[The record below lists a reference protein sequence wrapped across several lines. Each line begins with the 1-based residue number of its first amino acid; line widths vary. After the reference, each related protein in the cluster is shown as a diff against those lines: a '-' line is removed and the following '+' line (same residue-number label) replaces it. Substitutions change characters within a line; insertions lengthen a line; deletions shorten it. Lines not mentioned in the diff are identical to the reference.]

1 MDINAVIGYYGTCFI
16 CGVFPKNALLTSAAV
31 LVFDKQYDKRQG
43 DGMKKFFAAF
53 AAAVLFSSC
62 DFWNAPVK
70 SWFEEYT
77 QNPRVTGADFA
88 GKYETGSD
96 GTVYASSSE
105 DFHVIMNLQNPLNFV
120 FTAANMTLFLPDEL
134 PAAGIDT
141 STVTIMQDLSDLSKI
156 IVTYPQVF
164 LRLTEQGKNITP
176 RVNLRHPKVGID
188 FGTFEPAA
196 VVCNSPP
203 PFPFGAM
210 LYKDN
215 SDSKYVVCFNMPSQ
229 DMLKTNALHS
239 DIVKIRINGT
249 EFPIT
254 LNADGTFVT
263 PAGLLQAASPA
274 AVDSH
279 FVKRGVSY
287 PDFQKNG
294 QPVFFKTNDVEN
306 SDKFDYRIEIV
317 DSGSRAGKTLISSKS
332 VQLKT
337 PSAAYNSLTLSAS
350 SLNSLQA
357 VDDDDSVTVRIMPP
371 AQAVNGTPVDGA
383 EVYYEL
389 YAGHSASGVP
399 IKSGS
404 ISAPEGELAI
414 AGGDFCLKLS
424 AHKDEYVDSQTL
436 EYKITVRT
444 QVYFVK
450 GTGAV
455 VLSGPAADS
464 NSGSRLF
471 PFATVQKALSAV
483 PGVSGMPSPYKIY
496 IDGETSETQK
506 ITVGG
511 IGANKS
517 VTIERLGGAAQ
528 AVIGRAAAF
537 TTDSLI
543 RLEEDSSLTLKN
555 ITVDGKAVSAGGSG
569 ISTAGTLM
577 LSGSTVQNCTA
588 AAGQAGGI
596 LVEKGACTLDSSII
610 KDCQA
615 SGKKRGVYV
624 KAYTGGGTQPV
635 FTVKGAAYVGSA
647 ADTTAVCLGFAVDTG
662 ALVTAQDLAS
672 GAHVNLV
679 PENYVKQYGMELAKS
694 TEAVFPASAV
704 PYFRLTEAPAGKAAF
719 RIQAGTAA
727 SGNENALL
735 LRETVTIDGGADTNA
750 WAYVKYY
757 ATHILSGDDIIIQG
771 EVKAKSSGSVMINS
785 ESVQTDGEIH
795 VGSDVLIRGDGAG
808 AMLNALMQDR
818 IFVFDGASSGELTLK
833 NLTLKNGKV
842 FAGHKGGAAFVKQN
856 KTLVL
861 ENCEIQDC
869 EAGKGG
875 ALYVEKG
882 GVCVLSG
889 TRLSGNK
896 ATDAG
901 ASGGAV
907 YAEAGS
913 GSVAAGNVRVSG
925 ASVISQ
931 ETDSGGQKRN
941 DVCLEN
947 GALISVTGEVSGTG
961 IIARITPSPY
971 APALAVVQGADG
983 FTLPSG
989 YENRFAVTEDGAT
1002 AWSLEK
1008 SGNEL
1013 KLKTA
1018 AFILDGTAHPADGWK
1033 LLKEYIASAPA
1044 DSTVLIKG
1052 TIKATADPDNNGVI
1066 PITKNITI
1074 YGERSGTTITSFLDA
1089 DKIQGGKPAHRIF
1102 TVSGA
1107 GTVLTLKDVVLKN
1120 GKASGTGMDDKK
1132 GGAILLKD
1140 GAHCVITDCG
1150 LHANE
1155 ASEDGGALAV
1165 SKGTK
1170 CTITNTTIDSN
1181 IATGR
1186 GGGVYVEETSGSTPA
1201 GKCTISGG
1209 SLTKNEA
1216 KGVST
1221 GGGALYTAGTTAIT
1235 DCTIGGNTTDGNRST
1250 GLNGGGG
1257 GIYVFSG
1264 ACTVNNV
1271 IVKGNAAAANGKG
1284 AGVRLYSSAAAGST
1298 FTVKGATEIGDGTD
1312 TNAVC
1317 VDSTV
1322 PTQVAVTA
1330 DNLQSGAH
1338 INLEPG
1344 NRHNQKNKELVKG
1357 EHASRYAMYFHLT
1370 GVPASESWNLSPNA
1384 ADNALRL
1391 RQQDVI
1397 DSSNGGTW
1405 KKLKDAVANAE
1416 TGDVILVK
1424 GEIKASNASG
1434 NNGEISVTGK
1444 KITIKKDGSG
1454 AAIIDAD
1461 KSGVT
1466 SPSRIFTV
1474 GSGAELIIDGVDLK
1488 NGKAYGDGG
1497 GILVDGGKLTL
1508 TNGATITSCEA
1519 GACGGA
1525 ITVKNS
1531 GVVTAHGVEIKSNTA
1546 ASKGGGVYVS
1556 GGTSRFSASG
1566 GKLQNNNASTGGGAI
1581 YIEHGSVTLEN
1592 NVELSANNAAG
1603 SNGGAV
1609 YVDKQG
1615 MLTIN
1620 GALLKLNNATKSSST
1635 IGHGGGI
1642 FVTGDAGSH
1651 GTVVMSAG
1659 SIEFNSAS
1667 VSGTNRDGSGGGVC
1681 IEGQGVFEMS
1691 GGEIKENKAKNGG
1704 GVYIDAGAKFSIKG
1718 EARVTVNSLEN
1729 DVYIKSGGAITMTGA
1744 LTQSAAKPFPAAR
1757 ITPESYTA
1765 GTAVVKGG
1773 GYTLQSTDAA
1783 GKFSLTQQPVMQWE
1797 LELQS
1802 GSLVLKKIG
1811 ALVDGNTSSAWKKLK
1826 DAVAAA
1832 SAGDTIIVKNTVR
1845 ADNSSP
1851 DNSGEIPINTN
1862 LTIKGEGSAA
1872 VLDANKDGSDAPSQ
1886 KHRIFKVANGKT
1898 LTLEEVTLQGG
1909 QTSDDNEDNK
1919 NGGAVFINGAGKLSM
1934 NNSTI
1939 KDCKA
1944 TEDGGAV
1951 YTKGG
1956 TVTMMDSSIKGCQAK
1971 NGGAIRA
1978 SANGP
1983 TPAIVSIQGGTV
1995 GGMGADINKAAGGT
2009 DSKGGG
2015 IFISGNDSALILT
2028 NVAVKGNTADKDGGG
2043 IFVNAKAKLT
2053 VSGGSIAD
2061 NKSDSGRGGA
2071 IAFEEGKTLTIQ
2083 NACTVSGNTAQNSG
2097 GAVYIAGGT
2106 FEADGV
2112 TFTGNSSHGKGG
2124 AICAEKT
2131 GTSPSIVKIKGGAV
2145 GGTGANEPNKSGTGA
2160 NGGGIFIDGDGCTL
2174 DVTNNAS
2181 ITGNEA
2187 QHGGG
2192 IFAKGQ
2198 AKVTIDG
2205 GTISSNKAQNGNG
2218 GGAHIKDSGT
2228 TLTLKGGAAING
2240 NSVQSGTGSG
2250 GGVFMK
2256 GDGSIFTMESGTIS
2270 NNTAID
2276 KGGGVTVYGGTFTMT
2291 GGIISGNTAVSGGGV
2306 YGANFGNDHGT
2317 IIVKGSS
2324 EISGNTA
2331 TDAGRLAGGGIYSG
2345 YKLTVGDSAQIK
2357 TNHASGTGGYG
2368 GGIATTKESSFDFTG
2383 GTISGNS
2390 AGIGKGVYIQY
2401 FTGTGKMTMSG
2412 GAKVDSNN
2420 DVYLNTNTSGTVHA
2434 FITVTGAL
2442 SNSPAATLAMDNGAG
2457 YAEGREVV
2465 KGGVYTLT
2473 AADVARF
2480 PITAQQ
2486 TSPAQNWTTEL
2497 IGNALKLKKSGGGT
2511 TKTINGA
2518 DTDAWTK
2525 LKTEVENSSG
2535 SAKIMIQGT
2544 VQAKPAHKGE
2554 ITVSR
2559 EVEIEGNG
2567 TDAVLDADVENRIFK
2582 VNTAGKLTIKNIKLI
2597 GGVTS
2602 GTNDYGGAI
2611 SNAGELTVIS
2621 SEIRENS
2628 AEHSGGGAIYV
2639 KQGGKCTIK
2648 GTGTRKTII
2657 AKNDAPQGGGIKT
2670 DGECT
2675 IDEYTVIGGSASDAN
2690 KGTKWAGG
2698 IFVSSTGK
2706 CTIKGGA
2713 EISHNTLTGASGT
2726 QGGGIYVEEDS
2737 GNKGELIL
2745 EGSAGKTVII
2755 KENKAT
2761 KGAGIYCEGTIPSM
2775 KHTEIKNCIASQNGG
2790 GIYLANNASVK
2801 MQDGSIITDCST
2813 TSTYGEQAAGGVYVG
2828 SASCTFEMSG
2838 SAKVSVS
2845 TGADKNKDGANEI
2858 FLKDGVIKVTGT
2870 LTAGNGQAGRISVM
2884 SSKYQTSTQVLTG
2897 DNLTVNCK
2905 KFTVTPK
2912 NSQNWYVDSS
2922 GKLTNTAP

>member
-31 LVFDKQYDKRQG
+31 LVFNKQYDKRQG

-141 STVTIMQDLSDLSKI
+141 STITIMQDSSDLSKI

-164 LRLTEQGKNITP
+164 LRLAEQGKNITP

-229 DMLKTNALHS
+229 DMLKINALHS

-317 DSGSRAGKTLISSKS
+317 DSGGRAGKTLISSKS

-424 AHKDEYVDSQTL
+424 AHKDEYVDSQTQ
-436 EYKITVRT
+436 EYKFTVRT

-455 VLSGPAADS
+455 VLTGNAADS

-483 PGVSGMPSPYKIY
+483 PGVSGIPSPYKIY

-511 IGANKS
+511 SGANKS

-543 RLEEDSSLTLKN
+543 RLEENSSLTLKN

-569 ISTAGTLM
+569 ISTAGTLV
-577 LSGSTVQNCTA
+577 LSGSTVQKCTA

-596 LVEKGACTLDSSII
+596 FVEKGACTVNSSII

-624 KAYTGGGTQPV
+624 KAYTGSGTQPV
-635 FTVKGAAYVGSA
+635 FTVKGASQVGSGS
-647 ADTTAVCLGFAVDTG
+647 DTTAVCLGFAVDTG
-662 ALVTAQDLAS
+662 ALVKAQDLAS

-679 PENYVKQYGMELAKS
+679 PEDYVKQYGLELAKS

-704 PYFRLTEAPAGKAAF
+704 PYFRLTEKPTGYAAF

-727 SGNENALL
+727 SGNANALL
-735 LRETVTIDGGADTNA
+735 LRETVTIDGGADANA

-771 EVKAKSSGSVMINS
+771 EVKAKSSGSVMING

-795 VGSDVLIRGDGAG
+795 VGSDVLIRGDSTG

-842 FAGHKGGAAFVKQN
+842 SSGHRGGAALIGLH

-861 ENCEIQDC
+861 ENCKIQDC

-882 GVCVLSG
+882 GECVLSG
-889 TRLSGNK
+889 THLSGNK
-896 ATDAG
+896 ATGTDS
-901 ASGGAV
+901 SGGAA
-907 YAEAGS
+907 YIEKGDS
-913 GSVAAGNVRVSG
+913 TTPAGNVSVSG
-925 ASVISQ
+925 ASVITK

-961 IIARITPSPY
+961 VIARITPSPY
-971 APALAVVQGADG
+971 APALTVVQGADG

-989 YENRFAVTEDGAT
+989 YESRFAVTEDGAT
-1002 AWSLEK
+1002 SWSLEK

-1033 LLKEYIASAPA
+1033 LLKDYITSAPA
-1044 DSTVLIKG
+1044 DSTVRIKG

-1089 DKIQGGKPAHRIF
+1089 GKGTAGKLEHRIF

-1186 GGGVYVEETSGSTPA
+1186 GGGVFVENGAGGTTAGTCAVSSGSF
-1201 GKCTISGG
+1201 
-1209 SLTKNEA
+1209 TKNEA
-1216 KGVST
+1216 GGL
-1221 GGGALYTAGTTAIT
+1221 GGGALYTAGKLEIT
-1235 DCTIGGNTTDGNRST
+1235 SNCTIGGTAADGNKAGNTSSSVT
-1250 GLNGGGG
+1250 SGGG

-1264 ACTVNNV
+1264 TCILDNVTVMGNIINGSS
-1271 IVKGNAAAANGKG
+1271 KGT
-1284 AGVRLYSSAAAGST
+1284 GVRLHSTSAGST
-1298 FTVKGATEIGDGTD
+1298 VFTVKGTTKIGDSAD

-1322 PTQVAVTA
+1322 PTQVAITA
-1330 DNLQSGAH
+1330 DNLQNGAH

-1357 EHASRYAMYFHLT
+1357 EHASTYAAHFHLT
-1370 GVPASESWNLSPNA
+1370 GVPAGESWNLSPNA
-1384 ADNALRL
+1384 ANNALRL
-1391 RQQDVI
+1391 RQQEVI

-1488 NGKAYGDGG
+1488 NGKAAGEGG
-1497 GILVDGGKLTL
+1497 GVLVDGGKLTL
-1508 TNGATITSCEA
+1508 QNGATITTCEA
-1519 GACGGA
+1519 STNGGA
-1525 ITVKNS
+1525 IAVKNS
-1531 GVVTAHGVEIKSNTA
+1531 GTVTANGAEVKLNKA
-1546 ASKGGGVYVS
+1546 DGKGGGVYVE
-1556 GGTSRFSASG
+1556 GTSSRFKASG
-1566 GKLQNNNASTGGGAI
+1566 GKLQHNNASTGGGAI

-1592 NVELSANNAAG
+1592 SVELSANNAAG

-1620 GALLKLNNATKSSST
+1620 GALLKLNNATKRSST

-1642 FVTGDAGSH
+1642 FVTGDAGSQ
-1651 GTVVMSAG
+1651 GKVVMSAG
-1659 SIEFNSAS
+1659 TIESNIASVS
-1667 VSGTNRDGSGGGVC
+1667 VSGTNFEGSGGGVC
-1681 IEGQGVFEMS
+1681 IDGQGIFEMS

-1845 ADNSSP
+1845 AENST

-1862 LTIKGEGSAA
+1862 LTIKGEGVAA
-1872 VLDANKDGSDAPSQ
+1872 VLDANKTNGGKSA
-1886 KHRIFKVANGKT
+1886 HRIFKLANGKT
-1898 LTLEEVTLQGG
+1898 LTLKEVTLQGG
-1909 QTSDDNEDNK
+1909 QTSDNSADNK
-1919 NGGAVFINGAGKLSM
+1919 NGGAVFINGTGKLTM

-1978 SANGP
+1978 SANGS
-1983 TPAIVSIQGGTV
+1983 TPATVSIQGGTI

-2015 IFISGNDSALILT
+2015 IFISGNDSALTLT

-2043 IFVNAKAKLT
+2043 IYVNAKAKLT
-2053 VSGGSIAD
+2053 VSGGSITD
-2061 NKSDSGRGGA
+2061 NTSDSGRGGA
-2071 IAFEEGKTLTIQ
+2071 VAFEAGKTLSLQ
-2083 NACTVSGNTAQNSG
+2083 NACTVSGNTAQNGG

-2112 TFTGNSSHGKGG
+2112 TFKGNRSHGKGG

-2291 GGIISGNTAVSGGGV
+2291 GGIISGNKAKSGGGV

-2331 TDAGRLAGGGIYSG
+2331 TDAGTLAGGGIYSA
-2345 YKLTVGDSAQIK
+2345 YKLTVGDSAQIM
-2357 TNHASGTGGYG
+2357 TNHASGAGGYG
-2368 GGIATTKESSFDFTG
+2368 GGIATREDSSFDFTG
-2383 GTISGNS
+2383 GTVSGNT
-2390 AGIGKGVYIQY
+2390 ANGAGKGIYVSY
-2401 FTGTGKMTMSG
+2401 FNSSPAYMKMSG

-2420 DVYLNTNTSGTVHA
+2420 DVHLGSTSGNPA

-2442 SNSPAATLAMDNGAG
+2442 SNSLAATLTMDNSAAG
-2457 YAEGREVV
+2457 YAVGREVV

-2486 TSPAQNWTTEL
+2486 TSPVQNWTTEL
-2497 IGNALKLKKSGGGT
+2497 GGNALKLKKSGGGT
-2511 TKTINGA
+2511 TITFDTTKTWA
-2518 DTDAWTK
+2518 D
-2525 LKTEVENSSG
+2525 LKTEIENPSGASVIKVQGTIKTTNTYKGAIKVSRAVTVKSASAGQRTLDADKRNRIFEVATGGNLTLEKIKLIKGKAAPGAAGGIIYVNGGTAVLIGCTLQDG
-2535 SAKIMIQGT
+2535 SAKDG
-2544 VQAKPAHKGE
+2544 
-2554 ITVSR
+2554 
-2559 EVEIEGNG
+2559 
-2567 TDAVLDADVENRIFK
+2567 D
-2582 VNTAGKLTIKNIKLI
+2582 
-2597 GGVTS
+2597 GGGIALS
-2602 GTNDYGGAI
+2602 SSGGACTL
-2611 SNAGELTVIS
+2611 ED
-2621 SEIRENS
+2621 
-2628 AEHSGGGAIYV
+2628 
-2639 KQGGKCTIK
+2639 CTIK
-2648 GTGTRKTII
+2648 SCKTEGLG
-2657 AKNDAPQGGGIKT
+2657 AH
-2670 DGECT
+2670 
-2675 IDEYTVIGGSASDAN
+2675 
-2690 KGTKWAGG
+2690 
-2698 IFVSSTGK
+2698 
-2706 CTIKGGA
+2706 GGA
-2713 EISHNTLTGASGT
+2713 VAVLGASPTTTFTMKGST
-2726 QGGGIYVEEDS
+2726 RIDISLNHNENDVYLVKNALITLDSTFAPSVTTAARITPNDYEE
-2737 GNKGELIL
+2737 NL
-2745 EGSAGKTVII
+2745 
-2755 KENKAT
+2755 
-2761 KGAGIYCEGTIPSM
+2761 P
-2775 KHTEIKNCIASQNGG
+2775 
-2790 GIYLANNASVK
+2790 
-2801 MQDGSIITDCST
+2801 
-2813 TSTYGEQAAGGVYVG
+2813 
-2828 SASCTFEMSG
+2828 
-2838 SAKVSVS
+2838 
-2845 TGADKNKDGANEI
+2845 
-2858 FLKDGVIKVTGT
+2858 
-2870 LTAGNGQAGRISVM
+2870 
-2884 SSKYQTSTQVLTG
+2884 VLTG
-2897 DNLTVNCK
+2897 DNLPTN
-2905 KFTVTPK
+2905 
-2912 NSQNWYVDSS
+2912 S
-2922 GKLTNTAP
+2922 GKFAVTKQISPSQAWKLSPVGTLKMN

>member
-141 STVTIMQDLSDLSKI
+141 STVTIMQDSSDLSKI

-164 LRLTEQGKNITP
+164 LRLAEQGKNITP

-229 DMLKTNALHS
+229 DMLKINALHS

-317 DSGSRAGKTLISSKS
+317 DSGGRAGKTLISSKS

-357 VDDDDSVTVRIMPP
+357 VDDDDSIIVRITPP
-371 AQAVNGTPVDGA
+371 AQAVNGTPVDGV

-414 AGGDFCLKLS
+414 AGGDFCLKVS
-424 AHKDEYVDSQTL
+424 AHKDEYVDSQTQ
-436 EYKITVRT
+436 EYKFTVRT

-483 PGVSGMPSPYKIY
+483 PGVSGIPSPYKIY

-511 IGANKS
+511 SGANKS

-543 RLEEDSSLTLKN
+543 RLEENSSLTLKN

-569 ISTAGTLM
+569 ISTAGTLV

-596 LVEKGACTLDSSII
+596 LVEKGACTLDSSIV

-624 KAYTGGGTQPV
+624 KAYTGGGIQPV
-635 FTVKGAAYVGSA
+635 FTVKGASQVGSST
-647 ADTTAVCLGFAVDTG
+647 DTTAVCLGFAVDTG
-662 ALVTAQDLAS
+662 ALVMVQDMA
-672 GAHVNLV
+672 GGTHVNLV

-735 LRETVTIDGGADTNA
+735 LRETVTIDGGADTDA

-771 EVKAKSSGSVMINS
+771 EVKAKSSGSVMING

-842 FAGHKGGAAFVKQN
+842 SSAFRGGAALIGLH

-861 ENCEIQDC
+861 ENCKIQDC

-882 GVCVLSG
+882 GACVLFG
-889 TRLSGNK
+889 THLSGNK
-896 ATDAG
+896 ATGTDS
-901 ASGGAV
+901 SGGAA
-907 YAEAGS
+907 YIEKGDS
-913 GSVAAGNVRVSG
+913 TTPAGNVSVSG
-925 ASVISQ
+925 ASVITK

-961 IIARITPSPY
+961 VIARITPSPY
-971 APALAVVQGADG
+971 APALAVVQGDG

-989 YENRFAVTEDGAT
+989 YESRFAVTEDGAT
-1002 AWSLEK
+1002 SWSLEK

-1044 DSTVLIKG
+1044 DSTVRIKG
-1052 TIKATADPDNNGVI
+1052 TIKATADADNNGSI
-1066 PITKNITI
+1066 NITKNITI
-1074 YGERSGTTITSFLDA
+1074 YGERTGTTITSFLDA
-1089 DKIQGGKPAHRIF
+1089 GKGTTGKPEHRIF

-1107 GTVLTLKDVVLKN
+1107 GTVLKIKDVTLKN
-1120 GKASGTGMDDKK
+1120 GKAVGTLPEHKN

-1140 GAHCVITDCG
+1140 GAKCEIQDCD
-1150 LHANE
+1150 LNANE
-1155 ASEDGGALAV
+1155 AAERGGAV
-1165 SKGTK
+1165 FVDKGSE
-1170 CTITNTTIDSN
+1170 CTITNTKIDSN
-1181 IATGR
+1181 IAHGS
-1186 GGGVYVEETSGSTPA
+1186 GGGIYVEEASGSTLA
-1201 GKCTISGG
+1201 GKCTISDG
-1209 SLTKNEA
+1209 SFTKNEA
-1216 KGVST
+1216 GGL

-1271 IVKGNAAAANGKG
+1271 IIKGNDAAANGKG
-1284 AGVRLYSSAAAGST
+1284 AGVRLYSSAAGGST
-1298 FTVKGATEIGDGTD
+1298 FTVKGTTEIGGGTD
-1312 TNAVC
+1312 TNAVY

-1322 PTQVAVTA
+1322 PTQVAITA

-1344 NRHNQKNKELVKG
+1344 DRHSQKNQELVKG
-1357 EHASRYAMYFHLT
+1357 EHASIYAAYFHLT
-1370 GVPASESWNLSPNA
+1370 GVPAGETWNLSPNA

-1391 RQQDVI
+1391 RQQEVI

-1405 KKLKDAVANAE
+1405 KKLKDAVTNAE

-1424 GEIKASNASG
+1424 GEIKASNTPG
-1434 NNGEISVTGK
+1434 NYGQIPVTGK

-1454 AAIIDAD
+1454 AAIIDAN
-1461 KSGVT
+1461 KVGLSSGKT
-1466 SPSRIFTV
+1466 SRIFNLS
-1474 GSGAELIIDGVDLK
+1474 GSGVELTIDGVDLK
-1488 NGKAYGDGG
+1488 NGKAAGEGG
-1497 GILVDGGKLTL
+1497 GILVDGGILTL
-1508 TNGATITSCEA
+1508 QNGATITTCEA
-1519 GACGGA
+1519 STNGGA
-1525 ITVKNS
+1525 IAVKNS
-1531 GVVTAHGVEIKSNTA
+1531 GVVTANGAEVKLNKA
-1546 ASKGGGVYVS
+1546 DGKGGGVYVEGSASRFKAS
-1556 GGTSRFSASG
+1556 GGT
-1566 GKLQNNNASTGGGAI
+1566 LQHNNASTGGGAI

-1592 NVELSANNAAG
+1592 NVELSANNAVG

-1620 GALLKLNNATKSSST
+1620 GAVLKLNNATKPGST

-1642 FVTGDAGSH
+1642 FVTGDADSH

-1667 VSGTNRDGSGGGVC
+1667 VSGTNIDGSGGGVC
-1681 IEGQGVFEMS
+1681 IDGQGIFEMS

-1862 LTIKGEGSAA
+1862 LTIKGEEGAA
-1872 VLDANKDGSDAPSQ
+1872 VLDANKTNGGKSA
-1886 KHRIFKVANGKT
+1886 HRIFKLANGKT

-1909 QTSDDNEDNK
+1909 QTSDDNTDNK
-1919 NGGAVFINGAGKLSM
+1919 NGGAVFINGTGKLTM

-1978 SANGP
+1978 SANGS
-1983 TPAIVSIQGGTV
+1983 TPATVSIQGGTI

-2015 IFISGNDSALILT
+2015 IFISGNDSALTLT

-2043 IFVNAKAKLT
+2043 IYVNANAKLT

-2071 IAFEEGKTLTIQ
+2071 VAFEAGKTLTLQ
-2083 NACTVSGNTAQNSG
+2083 NACTVSGNTAQNGG

-2112 TFTGNSSHGKGG
+2112 TFKGNRSHGKGG

-2218 GGAHIKDSGT
+2218 GGAHIRDSGT

-2306 YGANFGNDHGT
+2306 YGANYGNDHGT

-2331 TDAGRLAGGGIYSG
+2331 TDAGTLAGGGIYSG
-2345 YKLTVGDSAQIK
+2345 YKLTVEDSAQIK
-2357 TNHASGTGGYG
+2357 TNHASGYGGYG
-2368 GGIATTKESSFDFTG
+2368 GGIALRENATFDFTG
-2383 GTISGNS
+2383 GTVSGNT
-2390 AGIGKGVYIQY
+2390 ANGDGKGIYVSRFDSSSAY
-2401 FTGTGKMTMSG
+2401 MTMSG

-2420 DVYLNTNTSGTVHA
+2420 DVHLNTNTSGTAHA

-2442 SNSPAATLAMDNGAG
+2442 SNSPAATLTMDNSAAG
-2457 YAEGREVV
+2457 YAVGREVV

-2486 TSPAQNWTTEL
+2486 TSPVQNWTTEL
-2497 IGNALKLKKSGGGT
+2497 GGNALKLKKSGGGT
-2511 TKTINGA
+2511 TKTINST
-2518 DTDAWTK
+2518 DTDAWK
-2525 LKTEVENSSG
+2525 ILKEEVEKTSG
-2535 SAKIMIQGT
+2535 GAEKIIIQGT
-2544 VQAKPAHKGE
+2544 IQADLTYNE

-2559 EVEIEGNG
+2559 EVEIEGRG
-2567 TDAVLDADVENRIFK
+2567 TDSVLDAQSLSRIFK
-2582 VNTAGKLTIKNIKLI
+2582 VDTAGKLTLKNLTLKK
-2597 GGVTS
+2597 GYTNAV
-2602 GTNDYGGAI
+2602 NDYGGAI

-2621 SEIRENS
+2621 SEIRDNS

-2639 KQGGKCTIK
+2639 KHGGKCTIK
-2648 GTGTRKTII
+2648 GTGARKTII
-2657 AKNDAPQGGGIKT
+2657 AKNEASKGGGIQI

-2675 IDEYTVIGGSASDAN
+2675 VDEYTVIGGSAGDAN
-2690 KGTKWAGG
+2690 KGKQYAGG
-2698 IFVSSTGK
+2698 ILVASTGK
-2706 CTIKGGA
+2706 CTIKGGV
-2713 EISHNTLTGASGT
+2713 EISHNTLTETSGT
-2726 QGGGIYVEEDS
+2726 QGGGIFVEES
-2737 GNKGELIL
+2737 LGNKGELIL
-2745 EGSAGKTVII
+2745 EGSAGKTVTI

-2761 KGAGIYCEGTIPSM
+2761 KGAGIFCEGKVVSM
-2775 KHTEIKNCIASQNGG
+2775 KYTEIKNCTADRNGG
-2790 GIYLANNASVK
+2790 GIYLKDKASVK
-2801 MQDGSIITDCST
+2801 MGDNAEITDCST
-2813 TSTYGEQAAGGVYVG
+2813 ENEHYGGGVYVD
-2828 SASCTFEMSG
+2828 SATCTFEMSG
-2838 SAKVSVS
+2838 SAKVTVS
-2845 TGADKNKDGANEI
+2845 TGADKNKEGANEI

-2870 LTAGNGQAGRISVM
+2870 LTAGNGQAGRISVL
-2884 SSKYQTSTQVLTG
+2884 SSNYQTSTKVLTG
-2897 DNLTVNCK
+2897 DNLPTNSG
-2905 KFTVTPK
+2905 KFTVTKQKGLNQAWKVSPF
-2912 NSQNWYVDSS
+2912 
-2922 GKLTNTAP
+2922 GKLQKN

>member
-77 QNPRVTGADFA
+77 QNPRVMGADFA

-105 DFHVIMNLQNPLNFV
+105 DFQVIMNLQNPLNFV

-141 STVTIMQDLSDLSKI
+141 STVTIMQDSSDLSKI

-164 LRLTEQGKNITP
+164 LRLAEQGKNITP

-229 DMLKTNALHS
+229 DILKTNALHS

-424 AHKDEYVDSQTL
+424 AHKDEYVDSQTQ
-436 EYKITVRT
+436 EYKFTVRT

-483 PGVSGMPSPYKIY
+483 PGVSGIPSPYKIY

-555 ITVDGKAVSAGGSG
+555 ITVDGKSVSAGGSG

-577 LSGSTVQNCTA
+577 LSGSAVQNCTA

-704 PYFRLTEAPAGKAAF
+704 PYFSLTEAPAGKAAF

-735 LRETVTIDGGADTNA
+735 LRETVTIDGGADTDA

-771 EVKAKSSGSVMINS
+771 EVKAKSSGSVMING

-795 VGSDVLIRGDGAG
+795 VGSDVLIRGDGTG

-842 FAGHKGGAAFVKQN
+842 STGHKGGAALIGLY

-861 ENCEIQDC
+861 ENCKIQDC

-882 GVCVLSG
+882 GECVLSG
-889 TRLSGNK
+889 THLSGNK
-896 ATDAG
+896 ATG
-901 ASGGAV
+901 SSGGAA
-907 YAEAGS
+907 YIEKGDS
-913 GSVAAGNVRVSG
+913 TTPAGNLSIAG
-925 ASVISQ
+925 ASVITK

-961 IIARITPSPY
+961 VIARITPSPY

-1002 AWSLEK
+1002 SWALEK

-1044 DSTVLIKG
+1044 DSTVRIKG
-1052 TIKATADPDNNGVI
+1052 TIQATADADNNGSI
-1066 PITKNITI
+1066 NITKNITI

-1089 DKIQGGKPAHRIF
+1089 GKGTAGKPEHRIF

-1107 GTVLTLKDVVLKN
+1107 GTVLKIKDVTLKN
-1120 GKASGTGMDDKK
+1120 GKAVGTLPEHKN

-1140 GAHCVITDCG
+1140 GAKCEIQDCD
-1150 LHANE
+1150 LNANE
-1155 ASEDGGALAV
+1155 AAERGGAV
-1165 SKGTK
+1165 FVDKGSE
-1170 CTITNTTIDSN
+1170 CTITNTKIDSN
-1181 IATGR
+1181 IAHGS
-1186 GGGVYVEETSGSTPA
+1186 GGGVYVEEASGSTPA

-1209 SLTKNEA
+1209 SFTKNEA
-1216 KGVST
+1216 GGL

-1235 DCTIGGNTTDGNRST
+1235 DCTIGGNTTDGNHST

-1271 IVKGNAAAANGKG
+1271 IIKGNDAAANGKG

-1298 FTVKGATEIGDGTD
+1298 FTVKGTTEIGDGTD

-1322 PTQVAVTA
+1322 PTQVAVTV

-1344 NRHNQKNKELVKG
+1344 DRHSQKNQELVKG
-1357 EHASRYAMYFHLT
+1357 EHASIYAAYFHLT
-1370 GVPASESWNLSPNA
+1370 GVPAGETWNLSPNA
-1384 ADNALRL
+1384 DDNALRL

-1397 DSSNGGTW
+1397 DGTQLNAW

-1424 GEIKASNASG
+1424 GEIKASDASG
-1434 NNGEISVTGK
+1434 NYGQIPVTGK

-1454 AAIIDAD
+1454 AAIIDAN
-1461 KSGVT
+1461 KVGLSSGKT
-1466 SPSRIFTV
+1466 SRIFNLS
-1474 GSGAELIIDGVDLK
+1474 GSGVELTIDGVDLK
-1488 NGKAYGDGG
+1488 NGKAAGEGG
-1497 GILVDGGKLTL
+1497 GILVDGGTLTL
-1508 TNGATITSCEA
+1508 QNGATITACEA
-1519 GACGGA
+1519 GTNGGA
-1525 ITVKNS
+1525 IAVKNS
-1531 GVVTAHGVEIKSNTA
+1531 GIVTANGAEVKLNKA
-1546 ASKGGGVYVS
+1546 DGKGGGVYVEGS
-1556 GGTSRFSASG
+1556 ASRFKASG
-1566 GKLQNNNASTGGGAI
+1566 GKLQSNEAKQGGGAI
-1581 YIEHGSVTLEN
+1581 FIEHGSVTLEN
-1592 NVELSANNAAG
+1592 NVELSANNAVG

-1620 GALLKLNNATKSSST
+1620 GADLKSNNATKPSST

-1659 SIEFNSAS
+1659 TIESNIASINAPNFE
-1667 VSGTNRDGSGGGVC
+1667 GSGGGVC
-1681 IEGQGVFEMS
+1681 IDGQGVFEMS

-1845 ADNSSP
+1845 AENST
-1851 DNSGEIPINTN
+1851 DNSGEIPININ

-1872 VLDANKDGSDAPSQ
+1872 VLDANKTNGGKSA
-1886 KHRIFKVANGKT
+1886 HRIFKVANGKT

-1909 QTSDDNEDNK
+1909 QTSDDITDNK

-1995 GGMGADINKAAGGT
+1995 GGMGTDINKAAGGT

-2043 IFVNAKAKLT
+2043 IYVNANAKLT
-2053 VSGGSIAD
+2053 VSGGSITD
-2061 NKSDSGRGGA
+2061 NTSDSGRGGA
-2071 IAFEEGKTLTIQ
+2071 IAFEAGKTLSLQ
-2083 NACTVSGNTAQNSG
+2083 NACTVSGNTAQNGG

-2112 TFTGNSSHGKGG
+2112 TFKGNRSHGKGG

-2291 GGIISGNTAVSGGGV
+2291 GGIISGNMAVSGGGV
-2306 YGANFGNDHGT
+2306 YGANYGNDHGT

-2331 TDAGRLAGGGIYSG
+2331 TDAGTLAGGGIYSA

-2383 GTISGNS
+2383 GTVSGNT
-2390 AGIGKGVYIQY
+2390 ANGAGKGIYVSRFDSSSAYM
-2401 FTGTGKMTMSG
+2401 KMSG

-2420 DVYLNTNTSGTVHA
+2420 DVHLNTNTSGTVHA

-2442 SNSPAATLAMDNGAG
+2442 SNSPAATLTMDNSAG
-2457 YAEGREVV
+2457 YSEGREVV

-2480 PITAQQ
+2480 PITAQ
-2486 TSPAQNWTTEL
+2486 TSQEWTTEL
-2497 IGNALKLKKSGGGT
+2497 SDNTLKLKKSGGGT
-2511 TKTINGA
+2511 TITFDTTKTWA
-2518 DTDAWTK
+2518 D
-2525 LKTEVENSSG
+2525 LKTEIENPSG
-2535 SAKIMIQGT
+2535 ASVIEVLGT
-2544 VQAKPAHKGE
+2544 IKTTNTYKGA
-2554 ITVSR
+2554 IKVSR
-2559 EVEIEGNG
+2559 
-2567 TDAVLDADVENRIFK
+2567 AVTVKSASAGQRTLDADKRNRIFE
-2582 VNTAGKLTIKNIKLI
+2582 VATGGNLTLEKMKLI
-2597 GGVTS
+2597 NGKAATGAAGG
-2602 GTNDYGGAI
+2602 I
-2611 SNAGELTVIS
+2611 
-2621 SEIRENS
+2621 
-2628 AEHSGGGAIYV
+2628 IYV
-2639 KQGGKCTIK
+2639 NGGTAMLIGCTLQK
-2648 GTGTRKTII
+2648 GLAT
-2657 AKNDAPQGGGIKT
+2657 DGGGIA
-2670 DGECT
+2670 
-2675 IDEYTVIGGSASDAN
+2675 I
-2690 KGTKWAGG
+2690 
-2698 IFVSSTGK
+2698 SSS
-2706 CTIKGGA
+2706 GGA
-2713 EISHNTLTGASGT
+2713 CTL
-2726 QGGGIYVEEDS
+2726 ED
-2737 GNKGELIL
+2737 
-2745 EGSAGKTVII
+2745 
-2755 KENKAT
+2755 
-2761 KGAGIYCEGTIPSM
+2761 C
-2775 KHTEIKNCIASQNGG
+2775 
-2790 GIYLANNASVK
+2790 
-2801 MQDGSIITDCST
+2801 IITNCKAVGAVGVARHGGAVAVLGTSPTTTFTMKGST
-2813 TSTYGEQAAGGVYVG
+2813 KIDISLNPNENDVYLVKNALITLDSTFAPTVTTAARITPKAYEENLPVLAGSNLPTNSGKFAVTKQISPSQAWKLSPV
-2828 SASCTFEMSG
+2828 
-2838 SAKVSVS
+2838 
-2845 TGADKNKDGANEI
+2845 
-2858 FLKDGVIKVTGT
+2858 GT
-2870 LTAGNGQAGRISVM
+2870 LKMN
-2884 SSKYQTSTQVLTG
+2884 
-2897 DNLTVNCK
+2897 
-2905 KFTVTPK
+2905 
-2912 NSQNWYVDSS
+2912 
-2922 GKLTNTAP
+2922 

>member
-31 LVFDKQYDKRQG
+31 LVFNKQYDKRQG

-141 STVTIMQDLSDLSKI
+141 STITIMQDSSDLSKI

-164 LRLTEQGKNITP
+164 LRLAEQGKNITP

-229 DMLKTNALHS
+229 DILKTNALHS

-317 DSGSRAGKTLISSKS
+317 DSGGRAGKTLISSKS

-483 PGVSGMPSPYKIY
+483 PGVSGIPSPYKIY

-511 IGANKS
+511 SGANKS

-543 RLEEDSSLTLKN
+543 RLEENSSLTLKN

-569 ISTAGTLM
+569 ISTAGTLV
-577 LSGSTVQNCTA
+577 LSGSTVQKCTA

-596 LVEKGACTLDSSII
+596 FVEKGACTVNSSII

-624 KAYTGGGTQPV
+624 KAYTGSGTQPV
-635 FTVKGAAYVGSA
+635 FTVKGASQVGSGS
-647 ADTTAVCLGFAVDTG
+647 DTTAVCLGFAVDTG
-662 ALVTAQDLAS
+662 ALVKAQDLAS

-679 PENYVKQYGMELAKS
+679 PEDYVKQYGLELAKS

-704 PYFRLTEAPAGKAAF
+704 PYFRLTEKPTGYAAF

-727 SGNENALL
+727 SGNANALL
-735 LRETVTIDGGADTNA
+735 LRETVTIDGGADANA

-771 EVKAKSSGSVMINS
+771 EVKAKSSGSVMING

-795 VGSDVLIRGDGAG
+795 VGSDVLIRGEDGTG

-818 IFVFDGASSGELTLK
+818 IFVFDGASSSSGKLTLK
-833 NLTLKNGKV
+833 KLTLKNGKV
-842 FAGHKGGAAFVKQN
+842 FAGGHKGGAALIGLH
-856 KTLVL
+856 KTLIL

-882 GVCVLSG
+882 GACVLSG

-913 GSVAAGNVRVSG
+913 GSVAAGNLSIAG
-925 ASVISQ
+925 ASVITK

-947 GALISVTGEVSGTG
+947 GALISVTGEVSDTG

-1002 AWSLEK
+1002 SWALEK

-1018 AFILDGTAHPADGWK
+1018 AFILDGTAHSADGWK
-1033 LLKEYIASAPA
+1033 LLKDYIASAPA

-1052 TIKATADPDNNGVI
+1052 TIKATADAGNNGVI

-1155 ASEDGGALAV
+1155 AAERGGAV
-1165 SKGTK
+1165 FVDKGAE
-1170 CTITNTTIDSN
+1170 CTITNTKIDSN
-1181 IATGR
+1181 IAHGS
-1186 GGGVYVEETSGSTPA
+1186 GGGVYVEEASGSTPA

-1209 SLTKNEA
+1209 SFTKNEA
-1216 KGVST
+1216 GGL

-1264 ACTVNNV
+1264 ACTANNI
-1271 IVKGNAAAANGKG
+1271 IVKGNNAAANGKG

-1298 FTVKGATEIGDGTD
+1298 FTVKGATEIGGGTD
-1312 TNAVC
+1312 TNAVY

-1322 PTQVAVTA
+1322 PMQVAITA
-1330 DNLQSGAH
+1330 DNLQTGTY
-1338 INLEPG
+1338 INIEPG
-1344 NRHNQKNKELVKG
+1344 SYPSQKNNKLVNG
-1357 EHASRYAMYFHLT
+1357 EHASTYAAHFHLT
-1370 GVPASESWNLSPNA
+1370 GVPAGESWNLSPNA
-1384 ADNALRL
+1384 ANNALRL
-1391 RQQDVI
+1391 RQQEVI

-1424 GEIKASNASG
+1424 GEIKASGASG
-1434 NNGEISVTGK
+1434 NYGQIPVTGK
-1444 KITIKKDGSG
+1444 KITIKNDGSG
-1454 AAIIDAD
+1454 AAIIDANKD
-1461 KSGVT
+1461 GLSSGNT
-1466 SPSRIFTV
+1466 SRIFNLA
-1474 GSGAELIIDGVDLK
+1474 GSGAELTIDGVDLK
-1488 NGKAYGDGG
+1488 NGKAAGEGG
-1497 GILVDGGKLTL
+1497 GVLVDGGTLTL
-1508 TNGATITSCEA
+1508 QNGATITACEA
-1519 GACGGA
+1519 TTNGGA
-1525 ITVKNS
+1525 IAVKNS
-1531 GVVTAHGVEIKSNTA
+1531 GVVTANGAEVKLNKA
-1546 ASKGGGVYVS
+1546 DGKGGGVYVEGSASRFKAS
-1556 GGTSRFSASG
+1556 GGT
-1566 GKLQNNNASTGGGAI
+1566 LQHNNASTGGGAI

-1592 NVELSANNAAG
+1592 NVELSANNAVG

-1620 GALLKLNNATKSSST
+1620 GAVLKLNNATKPIST

-1642 FVTGDAGSH
+1642 FVTGDAGSQ
-1651 GTVVMSAG
+1651 GKVVMSAG
-1659 SIEFNSAS
+1659 TIESNIASINGSNFE
-1667 VSGTNRDGSGGGVC
+1667 GSGGGVC
-1681 IEGQGVFEMS
+1681 IDGQGVFEMS

-1872 VLDANKDGSDAPSQ
+1872 VLDANKTNGGKSA
-1886 KHRIFKVANGKT
+1886 HRIFKVANGKT

-1909 QTSDDNEDNK
+1909 QTSDDNTDNK
-1919 NGGAVFINGAGKLSM
+1919 NGGAVFINGTGKLTM

-1978 SANGP
+1978 SANGS
-1983 TPAIVSIQGGTV
+1983 TPATVSIQGGTI

-2015 IFISGNDSALILT
+2015 IFISGNNSALTLT

-2043 IFVNAKAKLT
+2043 IYVNANAKLT
-2053 VSGGSIAD
+2053 VSGGSITD

-2071 IAFEEGKTLTIQ
+2071 IAFEAGKTLTLQ
-2083 NACTVSGNTAQNSG
+2083 NACTVSGNTAQNGG

-2112 TFTGNSSHGKGG
+2112 TFKGNRSHGKGG

-2291 GGIISGNTAVSGGGV
+2291 GGIISGNKAKSGGGV

-2331 TDAGRLAGGGIYSG
+2331 TDAGTLAGGGIYSA

-2357 TNHASGTGGYG
+2357 TNHASGYG
-2368 GGIATTKESSFDFTG
+2368 GGIATREDSSFDFTG
-2383 GTISGNS
+2383 GTISGNT
-2390 AGIGKGVYIQY
+2390 ANGAGKGIYVSY
-2401 FTGTGKMTMSG
+2401 FNSSPAYMKMSG
-2412 GAKVDSNN
+2412 GAKVHSNN
-2420 DVYLNTNTSGTVHA
+2420 DVHLGSTSGNPA

-2442 SNSPAATLAMDNGAG
+2442 SNSLAATLTMDNSAAG
-2457 YAEGREVV
+2457 YAVGREVV

-2473 AADVARF
+2473 GTDVARF

-2497 IGNALKLKKSGGGT
+2497 DGNALKLKKSGGGT
-2511 TKTINGA
+2511 TITFDTTKTWA
-2518 DTDAWTK
+2518 D
-2525 LKTEVENSSG
+2525 LKTEIENPSG
-2535 SAKIMIQGT
+2535 ASVIKVQGT
-2544 VQAKPAHKGE
+2544 ITATNTYKGA
-2554 ITVSR
+2554 IKVSR
-2559 EVEIEGNG
+2559 AVTVESASPPDLG
-2567 TDAVLDADVENRIFK
+2567 TLEANNFNRIFEVK
-2582 VNTAGKLTIKNIKLI
+2582 TGGNLTLKKMKLI
-2597 GGVTS
+2597 KGKAATGAAGG
-2602 GTNDYGGAI
+2602 I
-2611 SNAGELTVIS
+2611 
-2621 SEIRENS
+2621 
-2628 AEHSGGGAIYV
+2628 IYV
-2639 KQGGKCTIK
+2639 NGGTAMLIGCTLQK
-2648 GTGTRKTII
+2648 GLAT
-2657 AKNDAPQGGGIKT
+2657 DGGGIAISSSGGACT
-2670 DGECT
+2670 LEDCT
-2675 IDEYTVIGGSASDAN
+2675 ITNCKA
-2690 KGTKWAGG
+2690 AGVG
-2698 IFVSSTGK
+2698 H
-2706 CTIKGGA
+2706 GGA
-2713 EISHNTLTGASGT
+2713 VAVLGTSPTTTFTMKGSTKIDISLNLNENDVYLVKKALITLDSTFAPT
-2726 QGGGIYVEEDS
+2726 VTTAARITPNDYEE
-2737 GNKGELIL
+2737 NL
-2745 EGSAGKTVII
+2745 
-2755 KENKAT
+2755 
-2761 KGAGIYCEGTIPSM
+2761 P
-2775 KHTEIKNCIASQNGG
+2775 
-2790 GIYLANNASVK
+2790 
-2801 MQDGSIITDCST
+2801 
-2813 TSTYGEQAAGGVYVG
+2813 
-2828 SASCTFEMSG
+2828 
-2838 SAKVSVS
+2838 
-2845 TGADKNKDGANEI
+2845 
-2858 FLKDGVIKVTGT
+2858 
-2870 LTAGNGQAGRISVM
+2870 
-2884 SSKYQTSTQVLTG
+2884 VLTG
-2897 DNLTVNCK
+2897 DNLPMN
-2905 KFTVTPK
+2905 
-2912 NSQNWYVDSS
+2912 S
-2922 GKLTNTAP
+2922 GKFAVTKQISPSQAWKLSPVGTLKMN

>member
-16 CGVFPKNALLTSAAV
+16 CGVFPKNDLLTSAAV

-105 DFHVIMNLQNPLNFV
+105 DFQVIMNLQNPLNFV

-141 STVTIMQDLSDLSKI
+141 STVTIMQDSSDLSKI

-164 LRLTEQGKNITP
+164 LRLAEQGKNITP

-249 EFPIT
+249 DFPIT
-254 LNADGTFVT
+254 LNADGTFGT
-263 PAGLLQAASPA
+263 PAVLLQNSSPSAANSN
-274 AVDSH
+274 
-279 FVKRGVSY
+279 FVKRNTSD
-287 PDFQKNG
+287 PTFQKTG

-306 SDKFDYRIEIV
+306 SDEFTYIIEIV
-317 DSGSRAGKTLISSKS
+317 DAGGRAGKTLISSKS

-414 AGGDFCLKLS
+414 AGGDFCLKVS
-424 AHKDEYVDSQTL
+424 AHKDEYVDSQTQ
-436 EYKITVRT
+436 EYKFTVRT

-483 PGVSGMPSPYKIY
+483 PGVSGIPSPYKIY

-511 IGANKS
+511 SGANKS

-569 ISTAGTLM
+569 ISTAGTLV

-596 LVEKGACTLDSSII
+596 FVEKGACTVNSSII

-635 FTVKGAAYVGSA
+635 FTVKGASQVGSGS
-647 ADTTAVCLGFAVDTG
+647 DTTAVCLGFAVDTG
-662 ALVTAQDLAS
+662 ALVMVQDMA
-672 GAHVNLV
+672 GGTHVNLV
-679 PENYVKQYGMELAKS
+679 PENYVKQYGLELAKS
-694 TEAVFPASAV
+694 TDPVFPAAAI
-704 PYFRLTEAPAGKAAF
+704 PYFRLTEEPAGKAAF

-735 LRETVTIDGGADTNA
+735 LRETVTIDGGADTDA

-771 EVKAKSSGSVMINS
+771 EVKAKSSGSVMING

-833 NLTLKNGKV
+833 NLTLKNGNV
-842 FAGHKGGAAFVKQN
+842 SAGHKGGAALIGLH

-861 ENCEIQDC
+861 ENCKIQDC

-947 GALISVTGEVSGTG
+947 GALISITGEVSGTG
-961 IIARITPSPY
+961 VIARITPSPY
-971 APALAVVQGADG
+971 TPALAVVQGADG

-1002 AWSLEK
+1002 SWSLEK

-1018 AFILDGTAHPADGWK
+1018 AFILDGTAHSADGWK

-1052 TIKATADPDNNGVI
+1052 TIKATADAGNNGVI

-1186 GGGVYVEETSGSTPA
+1186 GGGVFVENGAGGTTAGTCAVSSGSF
-1201 GKCTISGG
+1201 
-1209 SLTKNEA
+1209 TKNEA
-1216 KGVST
+1216 GGL
-1221 GGGALYTAGTTAIT
+1221 GGGALYTAGKLEIT
-1235 DCTIGGNTTDGNRST
+1235 SNCTIGGTAADGNKAGNTSSSVT
-1250 GLNGGGG
+1250 SGGG

-1264 ACTVNNV
+1264 TCILDNVTVMGNIINGSS
-1271 IVKGNAAAANGKG
+1271 KGT
-1284 AGVRLYSSAAAGST
+1284 GVRLHSTSAGST
-1298 FTVKGATEIGDGTD
+1298 VFTVKGTTKIGGSAD
-1312 TNAVC
+1312 TNAVY
-1317 VDSTV
+1317 VSYTG
-1322 PTQVAVTA
+1322 PTQFVAITA
-1330 DNLQSGAH
+1330 DNLQTGTY
-1338 INLEPG
+1338 INIEPG
-1344 NRHNQKNKELVKG
+1344 SYPSQKNNKLVNG
-1357 EHASRYAMYFHLT
+1357 EHASIYAAYFHLT
-1370 GVPASESWNLSPNA
+1370 GVPAGETWNLSPNA
-1384 ADNALRL
+1384 DDNALRL
-1391 RQQDVI
+1391 RQQEVI

-1405 KKLKDAVANAE
+1405 KKLKDAAANAE

-1424 GEIKASNASG
+1424 GEIKASNAPG

-1454 AAIIDAD
+1454 AAIVDAH

-1474 GSGAELIIDGVDLK
+1474 GSGAELIIDGADLK
-1488 NGKAYGDGG
+1488 NGKAAGEGG
-1497 GILVDGGKLTL
+1497 GILVDGGTLTL
-1508 TNGATITSCEA
+1508 QNGATITACEA
-1519 GACGGA
+1519 STNGGA
-1525 ITVKNS
+1525 IAVKKS

-1592 NVELSANNAAG
+1592 NVELSANIAAG

-1620 GALLKLNNATKSSST
+1620 GALLKSNNATKPSST

-1642 FVTGDAGSH
+1642 FVTGDAGSQ

-1681 IEGQGVFEMS
+1681 IDGQGVFEMS
-1691 GGEIKENKAKNGG
+1691 GGEIKNNNAKMGG

-1773 GYTLQSTDAA
+1773 GYTLQSIDAA

-1845 ADNSSP
+1845 ADNST
-1851 DNSGEIPINTN
+1851 DNSGELEINTN

-1872 VLDANKDGSDAPSQ
+1872 VLDANKTNGGKSA
-1886 KHRIFKVANGKT
+1886 HRIFKVANGTT

-1909 QTSDDNEDNK
+1909 QTSDDNAGNK
-1919 NGGAVFINGAGKLSM
+1919 NGGAVFINGTGKLTM

-2071 IAFEEGKTLTIQ
+2071 IAFEAGKTLTLQ

-2112 TFTGNSSHGKGG
+2112 TFTGNRSHGKGG

-2131 GTSPSIVKIKGGAV
+2131 GTSPSIVRIKGGTV
-2145 GGTGANEPNKSGTGA
+2145 GGMGADINKAADGTDSK
-2160 NGGGIFIDGDGCTL
+2160 GGGIFIDGDGCTL

-2250 GGVFMK
+2250 GGVFMQ

-2306 YGANFGNDHGT
+2306 YGANFSSYHGT

-2331 TDAGRLAGGGIYSG
+2331 TDAGTLAGGGIYSG
-2345 YKLTVGDSAQIK
+2345 YKLTVGDSAQIE
-2357 TNHASGTGGYG
+2357 TNHASGYG
-2368 GGIATTKESSFDFTG
+2368 GGIATREDSSFDFTG
-2383 GTISGNS
+2383 GTVSSNTANG
-2390 AGIGKGVYIQY
+2390 AGKGIYVSY
-2401 FTGTGKMTMSG
+2401 FNSSPAYMKMSG

-2420 DVYLNTNTSGTVHA
+2420 DVHLGSTSGNPA

-2442 SNSPAATLAMDNGAG
+2442 SNSPAAMLTMDNSAAG
-2457 YAEGREVV
+2457 YAVGRKVV

-2486 TSPAQNWTTEL
+2486 TSPVQNWTTEL
-2497 IGNALKLKKSGGGT
+2497 GDNALKLKKSGGGT
-2511 TKTINGA
+2511 TITFDTTKTWA
-2518 DTDAWTK
+2518 D
-2525 LKTEVENSSG
+2525 LKTEIENPSGASVIKVQGTIKTTNTYKGAIKVSRAVTVKSASAGQRTLDADKRNRIFEVATGGNLTLEKIKLIKGKAAPGAAGGIIYVNGGTAVLIGCTLQDG
-2535 SAKIMIQGT
+2535 SAKDG
-2544 VQAKPAHKGE
+2544 
-2554 ITVSR
+2554 
-2559 EVEIEGNG
+2559 
-2567 TDAVLDADVENRIFK
+2567 D
-2582 VNTAGKLTIKNIKLI
+2582 
-2597 GGVTS
+2597 GGGIALS
-2602 GTNDYGGAI
+2602 SSGGACTL
-2611 SNAGELTVIS
+2611 ED
-2621 SEIRENS
+2621 
-2628 AEHSGGGAIYV
+2628 
-2639 KQGGKCTIK
+2639 CTIK
-2648 GTGTRKTII
+2648 SCKTEGLG
-2657 AKNDAPQGGGIKT
+2657 AH
-2670 DGECT
+2670 
-2675 IDEYTVIGGSASDAN
+2675 
-2690 KGTKWAGG
+2690 
-2698 IFVSSTGK
+2698 
-2706 CTIKGGA
+2706 GGA
-2713 EISHNTLTGASGT
+2713 VAVLGASPTTTFTMRGST
-2726 QGGGIYVEEDS
+2726 KIDISSNPNENDVYLVKNALITLHSPFAPTVTTAARITPKDYEE
-2737 GNKGELIL
+2737 NL
-2745 EGSAGKTVII
+2745 V
-2755 KENKAT
+2755 
-2761 KGAGIYCEGTIPSM
+2761 
-2775 KHTEIKNCIASQNGG
+2775 
-2790 GIYLANNASVK
+2790 
-2801 MQDGSIITDCST
+2801 
-2813 TSTYGEQAAGGVYVG
+2813 
-2828 SASCTFEMSG
+2828 
-2838 SAKVSVS
+2838 
-2845 TGADKNKDGANEI
+2845 
-2858 FLKDGVIKVTGT
+2858 
-2870 LTAGNGQAGRISVM
+2870 
-2884 SSKYQTSTQVLTG
+2884 VLTG
-2897 DNLTVNCK
+2897 DNLSTNYT
-2905 KFTVTPK
+2905 KFAVTSQTSPSQAWKVSPFGTLQK
-2912 NSQNWYVDSS
+2912 N
-2922 GKLTNTAP
+2922 

>member
-1 MDINAVIGYYGTCFI
+1 
-16 CGVFPKNALLTSAAV
+16 
-31 LVFDKQYDKRQG
+31 
-43 DGMKKFFAAF
+43 MKKFFAAV
-53 AAAVLFSSC
+53 AAVVLFSSC

-77 QNPRVTGADFA
+77 KNPQVTGADFA
-88 GKYETGSD
+88 GTYETGAD

-105 DFHVIMNLQNPLNFV
+105 DFRVILNLLNPQNFA
-120 FTAANMTLFLPDEL
+120 FTSANMTLSL
-134 PAAGIDT
+134 PAELTTAGIDT
-141 STVTIMQDLSDLSKI
+141 SAVTIAQDASDLSKI
-156 IVTYPQVF
+156 IVTYPQSF
-164 LRLTEQGKNITP
+164 LLLAERGKNISP

-196 VVCNSPP
+196 VVCNSSPP
-203 PFPFGAM
+203 MPSGTR

-215 SDSKYVVCFNMPSQ
+215 SDNKYVLCFNMPLQ
-229 DMLKTNALHS
+229 NLLKTNAPHS

-254 LNADGTFVT
+254 LNADGTFGT
-263 PAGLLQAASPA
+263 PAVLLQASSPSA
-274 AVDSH
+274 ANSN
-279 FVKRGVSY
+279 FVKRNASD
-287 PDFQKNG
+287 PNFQKNG

-306 SDKFDYRIEIV
+306 SDEFTYIIEIV
-317 DSGSRAGKTLISSKS
+317 DAGGRTGKTRISTTA
-332 VQLKT
+332 VQLKPPT
-337 PSAAYNSLTLSAS
+337 TLHNSAALSAS
-350 SLNSLQA
+350 TVNLLAAAEDDYSVSL
-357 VDDDDSVTVRIMPP
+357 RITPP
-371 AQAVNGTPVDGA
+371 TQAVNGTPVDGA
-383 EVYYEL
+383 AVHYEL
-389 YAGHSASGVP
+389 FSGHSASGVLV
-399 IKSGS
+399 KSGT
-404 ISAPEGELAI
+404 ISPPDGELEI
-414 AGGDFCLKLS
+414 AGGDFFLKLY
-424 AHKDEYVDSQTL
+424 AHKEEYVDSQTQ
-436 EYKITVRT
+436 EYKFTVRT

-483 PGVSGMPSPYKIY
+483 PGVSGIPSPYKIY

-511 IGANKS
+511 SGANKS

-543 RLEEDSSLTLKN
+543 RLEENSSLTLKN

-569 ISTAGTLM
+569 VSTAGTLV
-577 LSGSTVQNCTA
+577 LSGSTVQTCTA

-635 FTVKGAAYVGSA
+635 FTVKGAAHVGSA
-647 ADTTAVCLGFAVDTG
+647 VDTTAVCLGFDTDTG
-662 ALVTAQDLAS
+662 ALVMVQDMA
-672 GAHVNLV
+672 GGTYVNLV

-704 PYFRLTEAPAGKAAF
+704 PYFSLTEKPTGYAAF

-735 LRETVTIDGGADTNA
+735 LRETVTIDGGADTDA

-757 ATHILSGDDIIIQG
+757 ATHILSGDDIIVKGTVKPQALGAASISING
-771 EVKAKSSGSVMINS
+771 ESITPYGQIS
-785 ESVQTDGEIH
+785 
-795 VGSDVLIRGDGAG
+795 VGSDVLIRGDGTG
-808 AMLNALMQDR
+808 AMLNSLMQDR

-901 ASGGAV
+901 SSGGAA
-907 YAEAGS
+907 YIEKGDS
-913 GSVAAGNVRVSG
+913 TTPAGNVSVSG
-925 ASVISQ
+925 ASVITK

-961 IIARITPSPY
+961 VIARITPSPY

-1002 AWSLEK
+1002 SWALEK

-1044 DSTVLIKG
+1044 DSTVRIKG
-1052 TIKATADPDNNGVI
+1052 TIQATTASGNNGVI

-1155 ASEDGGALAV
+1155 ASEDGGAV
-1165 SKGTK
+1165 FVDKGAE
-1170 CTITNTTIDSN
+1170 CTITNTKIDSN
-1181 IATGR
+1181 TADDM
-1186 GGGVYVEETSGSTPA
+1186 GGGVYVEKSVTPIPA

-1209 SLTKNEA
+1209 SFTKNEA

-1271 IVKGNAAAANGKG
+1271 IVKGNDAAANGKG
-1284 AGVRLYSSAAAGST
+1284 AGVRLYSSAAGGST
-1298 FTVKGATEIGDGTD
+1298 FTVKGTTEIGGGTD

-1322 PTQVAVTA
+1322 PTQVAITV

-1344 NRHNQKNKELVKG
+1344 DRHIQKNNKLVKG
-1357 EHASRYAMYFHLT
+1357 EHASIYAAYFHLT
-1370 GVPASESWNLSPNA
+1370 GVPAGETWNLSPNA
-1384 ADNALRL
+1384 DDNALRL
-1391 RQQDVI
+1391 RQQEVI

-1424 GEIKASNASG
+1424 GEIKASNAPG
-1434 NNGEISVTGK
+1434 NYGQIPVTGK

-1454 AAIIDAD
+1454 AAIIDAN
-1461 KSGVT
+1461 KGGLSSGNT
-1466 SPSRIFTV
+1466 SRIFELS
-1474 GSGAELIIDGVDLK
+1474 GSGAELTIDGVDLK
-1488 NGKAYGDGG
+1488 NGKAAGEGG
-1497 GILVDGGKLTL
+1497 GVLVDGGKLTL
-1508 TNGATITSCEA
+1508 QNGATITTCEA
-1519 GACGGA
+1519 STNGGA
-1525 ITVKNS
+1525 IAVKNS
-1531 GVVTAHGVEIKSNTA
+1531 GIVTANGAEVKLNKA
-1546 ASKGGGVYVS
+1546 DGKGGGVYVEGS
-1556 GGTSRFSASG
+1556 ASRFKASG
-1566 GKLQNNNASTGGGAI
+1566 GKLQSNEAKQGGGAI

-1620 GALLKLNNATKSSST
+1620 GALLKSNNATKPSST

-1642 FVTGDAGSH
+1642 FVTGDAGSQ
-1651 GTVVMSAG
+1651 GKVVMSSG
-1659 SIEFNSAS
+1659 SIESNIAS
-1667 VSGTNRDGSGGGVC
+1667 INGSNFEGSGGGVC
-1681 IEGQGVFEMS
+1681 IDGQGVFEMS

-1729 DVYIKSGGAITMTGA
+1729 DVYVKTGGAITMTGA

-1757 ITPESYTA
+1757 ITPDSYTA

-1811 ALVDGNTSSAWKKLK
+1811 ALVDGSVSGAWKKLK
-1826 DAVAAA
+1826 DAVDAA
-1832 SAGDTIIVKNTVR
+1832 SDGDTIIVKNTVR
-1845 ADNSSP
+1845 ADNST

-1862 LTIKGEGSAA
+1862 LTIKGEEGAA
-1872 VLDANKDGSDAPSQ
+1872 VLDANKTTDGKSA
-1886 KHRIFKVANGKT
+1886 HRIFKLANGKT

-1909 QTSDDNEDNK
+1909 QTSDDTADNK
-1919 NGGAVFINGAGKLSM
+1919 NGGAVFINGTGKLTM

-1978 SANGP
+1978 SANGS
-1983 TPAIVSIQGGTV
+1983 TPATVSIQGGTI

-2015 IFISGNDSALILT
+2015 IFISGNNSALTLT

-2043 IFVNAKAKLT
+2043 IYVNANAKLT

-2061 NKSDSGRGGA
+2061 NTSDSGRGGA
-2071 IAFEEGKTLTIQ
+2071 IAFEAGKTLTLQ

-2112 TFTGNSSHGKGG
+2112 TFKGNRSHGKGG

-2306 YGANFGNDHGT
+2306 YGANFGSDHGT

-2331 TDAGRLAGGGIYSG
+2331 TDAGRLAGGGIYSA

-2420 DVYLNTNTSGTVHA
+2420 DVHLNTNTSGTVHA

-2442 SNSPAATLAMDNGAG
+2442 SNSPAATLTMDNGTG

-2473 AADVARF
+2473 APDIARF
-2480 PITAQQ
+2480 PITAQI
-2486 TSPAQNWTTEL
+2486 SPAQNWTTEL
-2497 IGNALKLKKSGGGT
+2497 IGNALKLKKSGGGMGVL
-2511 TKTINGA
+2511 INGS
-2518 DTDAWTK
+2518 DNDAWTK

-2567 TDAVLDADVENRIFK
+2567 TDAVLNADVENRIFK

-2621 SEIRENS
+2621 SEISEN
-2628 AEHSGGGAIYV
+2628 EVERSGGGGIYV
-2639 KQGGKCTIK
+2639 AHGGKCLVK
-2648 GTGTRKTII
+2648 GTSARNSII
-2657 AKNDAPQGGGIKT
+2657 AKNTASKGGGIQT

-2675 IDEYTVIGGSASDAN
+2675 IDEYTVIGGSDADAN
-2690 KGTKWAGG
+2690 KSKQYAGG
-2698 IFVSSTGK
+2698 IWVGSTGK
-2706 CTIKGGA
+2706 CTIKGGV
-2713 EISHNTLTGASGT
+2713 EISYNTLTGTSGT
-2726 QGGGIYVEEDS
+2726 KGGGIYVEESS

-2745 EGSAGKTVII
+2745 EGSAGKTVTI

-2761 KGAGIYCEGTIPSM
+2761 KGAGIYCKGTIPSM

-2845 TGADKNKDGANEI
+2845 SGSNANKNGANEI

-2870 LTAGNGQAGRISVM
+2870 LTAGDGQAGRISVL
-2884 SSKYQTSTQVLTG
+2884 SSNYQTSTQVLTG

>member
-105 DFHVIMNLQNPLNFV
+105 DFQVIMNLQNPLNFV

-134 PAAGIDT
+134 PAAGIDM
-141 STVTIMQDLSDLSKI
+141 STVTIMQDSSDLSKI

-164 LRLTEQGKNITP
+164 LRLAEQGKNITP

-254 LNADGTFVT
+254 LNADGTFVA

-371 AQAVNGTPVDGA
+371 TQAVNGTLVDGA
-383 EVYYEL
+383 AVHYEL
-389 YAGHSASGVP
+389 FSGHSASGVLV
-399 IKSGS
+399 KSGT
-404 ISAPEGELAI
+404 ISPPNGELEI
-414 AGGDFCLKLS
+414 AGGDFFLKLY
-424 AHKDEYVDSQTL
+424 AHKDEYVDSQAL

-455 VLSGPAADS
+455 VLTGNAADS

-511 IGANKS
+511 SGANKS

-543 RLEEDSSLTLKN
+543 RLEENSSLTLKN
-555 ITVDGKAVSAGGSG
+555 ITVDGKVVSAGGSG
-569 ISTAGTLM
+569 ISTAGTLV

-624 KAYTGGGTQPV
+624 KAYTGGGIQPV
-635 FTVKGAAYVGSA
+635 FTVKGASQVGSST
-647 ADTTAVCLGFAVDTG
+647 DTTAVCLGFAVDTG

-679 PENYVKQYGMELAKS
+679 PEDYVKQYGKALVLS
-694 TEAVFPASAV
+694 TISTFPAAAI
-704 PYFRLTEAPAGKAAF
+704 PYFSLTEKPTGYAAF

-771 EVKAKSSGSVMINS
+771 EVKAKSSGSVMING

-842 FAGHKGGAAFVKQN
+842 TAGHKGGAALVKQN

-861 ENCEIQDC
+861 ENCKIQEC

-882 GVCVLSG
+882 GECVLSG

-913 GSVAAGNVRVSG
+913 GSIAAGNVRVSG
-925 ASVISQ
+925 ASVITK

-971 APALAVVQGADG
+971 TPALAVVQGAAG

-1002 AWSLEK
+1002 SWALEK

-1033 LLKEYIASAPA
+1033 LLKDYITSAPA

-1052 TIKATADPDNNGVI
+1052 TIQATTASGNNGVI

-1089 DKIQGGKPAHRIF
+1089 DKTQGGKPAHRIF

-1186 GGGVYVEETSGSTPA
+1186 GGGVFVENGA
-1201 GKCTISGG
+1201 GGTTAGTCAVSGG
-1209 SLTKNEA
+1209 SFTKNEA
-1216 KGVST
+1216 GGL
-1221 GGGALYTAGTTAIT
+1221 GGGALYTAGKLEIT
-1235 DCTIGGNTTDGNRST
+1235 SNCTIGGTAADGNKAGNTSSSVT
-1250 GLNGGGG
+1250 SGGG

-1264 ACTVNNV
+1264 TCILDNVTVMGNIINGSS
-1271 IVKGNAAAANGKG
+1271 KGT
-1284 AGVRLYSSAAAGST
+1284 GVRLHSTSAGST
-1298 FTVKGATEIGDGTD
+1298 VFTVKGTTKIGGSAD
-1312 TNAVC
+1312 TNAVY
-1317 VDSTV
+1317 VSYTG
-1322 PTQVAVTA
+1322 PTQFVAITA
-1330 DNLQSGAH
+1330 DNLQTGTY
-1338 INLEPG
+1338 INIEPG
-1344 NRHNQKNKELVKG
+1344 SYPSQKNKELVKG
-1357 EHASRYAMYFHLT
+1357 EHASIYAAYFHLT
-1370 GVPASESWNLSPNA
+1370 GVPAGESWNLSPNA

-1391 RQQDVI
+1391 RQQEVI
-1397 DSSNGGTW
+1397 DGTQLNAW
-1405 KKLKDAVANAE
+1405 KKLKDAVTNAE

-1424 GEIKASNASG
+1424 GEIKASDDASG
-1434 NNGEISVTGK
+1434 NYGQIPVTSK

-1454 AAIIDAD
+1454 AAIIDAN
-1461 KSGVT
+1461 KVGLSSGKT
-1466 SPSRIFTV
+1466 SRIFELS
-1474 GSGAELIIDGVDLK
+1474 GSGVELTIDGVDLK
-1488 NGKAYGDGG
+1488 NGKAAGDGG
-1497 GILVDGGKLTL
+1497 GVLVDGGILTL
-1508 TNGATITSCEA
+1508 QNGATITACEA
-1519 GACGGA
+1519 GTNGGA
-1525 ITVKNS
+1525 IAVKNS
-1531 GVVTAHGVEIKSNTA
+1531 GVVTANGAEVKLNKA
-1546 ASKGGGVYVS
+1546 DGKGGGVYVEGS
-1556 GGTSRFSASG
+1556 ASRFKASG
-1566 GKLQNNNASTGGGAI
+1566 GKLQSNEAKQGGGAI

-1592 NVELSANNAAG
+1592 NVELSANNAVG

-1620 GALLKLNNATKSSST
+1620 GADLKSNNATKPSST

-1659 SIEFNSAS
+1659 TIESNIASINAPNFE
-1667 VSGTNRDGSGGGVC
+1667 GSGGGVC
-1681 IEGQGVFEMS
+1681 IDGQGVFEMS

-1851 DNSGEIPINTN
+1851 HNSGEIPINTN
-1862 LTIKGEGSAA
+1862 LTIKGEGGAA
-1872 VLDANKDGSDAPSQ
+1872 ILDANTDGSDAPSQ
-1886 KHRIFKVANGKT
+1886 KHRIFKVTSGKT
-1898 LTLEEVTLQGG
+1898 LTLENLTLKGGKAGKFDASDPFASSGGAIRLNGGSASLRNVTISGCKAITNGGCTGQGG
-1909 QTSDDNEDNK
+1909 GVCAED
-1919 NGGAVFINGAGKLSM
+1919 GGTLTL

-1939 KDCKA
+1939 KDCEA
-1944 TEDGGAV
+1944 TE
-1951 YTKGG
+1951 
-1956 TVTMMDSSIKGCQAK
+1956 
-1971 NGGAIRA
+1971 NGGAIYA
-1978 SANGP
+1978 A
-1983 TPAIVSIQGGTV
+1983 GGTINLTNCNIRGCKAINGGGIHLYKSSGGDATLTV
-1995 GGMGADINKAAGGT
+1995 SGGQIGGMGAGESNTASDTSGNG
-2009 DSKGGG
+2009 KGGG
-2015 IFISGNDSALILT
+2015 IFIEGGSCTVTLKDGAKIT
-2028 NVAVKGNTADKDGGG
+2028 GNTANNGGGVYAENIKTFTLKNAAISSNIAMIGGG
-2043 IFVNAKAKLT
+2043 IYA
-2053 VSGGSIAD
+2053 
-2061 NKSDSGRGGA
+2061 
-2071 IAFEEGKTLTIQ
+2071 
-2083 NACTVSGNTAQNSG
+2083 
-2097 GAVYIAGGT
+2097 
-2106 FEADGV
+2106 
-2112 TFTGNSSHGKGG
+2112 
-2124 AICAEKT
+2124 
-2131 GTSPSIVKIKGGAV
+2131 
-2145 GGTGANEPNKSGTGA
+2145 
-2160 NGGGIFIDGDGCTL
+2160 
-2174 DVTNNAS
+2174 
-2181 ITGNEA
+2181 
-2187 QHGGG
+2187 
-2192 IFAKGQ
+2192 
-2198 AKVTIDG
+2198 
-2205 GTISSNKAQNGNG
+2205 
-2218 GGAHIKDSGT
+2218 
-2228 TLTLKGGAAING
+2228 
-2240 NSVQSGTGSG
+2240 TGSSS
-2250 GGVFMK
+2250 V
-2256 GDGSIFTMESGTIS
+2256 FTMENGTIIGNKAEYTVTAAS
-2270 NNTAID
+2270 NTP
-2276 KGGGVTVYGGTFTMT
+2276 
-2291 GGIISGNTAVSGGGV
+2291 SGGGV
-2306 YGANFGNDHGT
+2306 YLRGGVTFTMKGGKITSSILFAPSTTTPVAKGGGVFIKDNGTKLILEDSAEISGNSLMCRTDTSKANFYGGGVYVEGGAEFTLKDSAVKNNKMTTYTAASSSAKGGGVY
-2317 IIVKGSS
+2317 VKGTGSKLILEGTS
-2324 EISGNTA
+2324 EISGNEVKHGDGSPDIPTW
-2331 TDAGRLAGGGIYSG
+2331 GGGVCLESSATFTMKNG
-2345 YKLTVGDSAQIK
+2345 TVKNNKCIG
-2357 TNHASGTGGYG
+2357 TNTIRCVG
-2368 GGIATTKESSFDFTG
+2368 GGVYAASYARFNFEG

-2401 FTGTGKMTMSG
+2401 FNGNAYMTMSG

-2420 DVYLNTNTSGTVHA
+2420 DVYFGSTGGNPA
-2434 FITVTGAL
+2434 FITVTRAL
-2442 SNSPAATLAMDNGAG
+2442 SNSPAATLTMENIAG

-2465 KGGVYTLT
+2465 KGDGYTLT
-2473 AADVARF
+2473 AEDIARF

-2486 TSPAQNWTTEL
+2486 TSPVQNWTTEL
-2497 IGNALKLKKSGGGT
+2497 GDNALKLKKERKTVTIKSTDANAWKKLKDEVEKTSGG
-2511 TKTINGA
+2511 A
-2518 DTDAWTK
+2518 
-2525 LKTEVENSSG
+2525 E
-2535 SAKIMIQGT
+2535 KIIIEGT
-2544 VQAKPAHKGE
+2544 VQAKDGSKGE

-2567 TDAVLDADVENRIFK
+2567 TDAVLDANQKNRIFEVK
-2582 VNTAGKLTIKNIKLI
+2582 SADAYLKLTNITLKNGK
-2597 GGVTS
+2597 VTK
-2602 GTNDYGGAI
+2602 NNQNGGAI
-2611 SNAGELTVIS
+2611 LFTDGIGVFSKCIILSCSSNNFGGAIALTNKAALEITDNSIIENCNAKYKGGGLYIIGEGDCTLKNS
-2621 SEIRENS
+2621 SIKNCHATNNDS
-2628 AEHSGGGAIYV
+2628 FGGGAWLEDSKSKLVLNNSLIES
-2639 KQGGKCTIK
+2639 CTS
-2648 GTGTRKTII
+2648 KT
-2657 AKNDAPQGGGIKT
+2657 
-2670 DGECT
+2670 
-2675 IDEYTVIGGSASDAN
+2675 S
-2690 KGTKWAGG
+2690 
-2698 IFVSSTGK
+2698 
-2706 CTIKGGA
+2706 
-2713 EISHNTLTGASGT
+2713 
-2726 QGGGIYVEEDS
+2726 GGGIY
-2737 GNKGELIL
+2737 I
-2745 EGSAGKTVII
+2745 
-2755 KENKAT
+2755 AT
-2761 KGAGIYCEGTIPSM
+2761 GGT
-2775 KHTEIKNCIASQNGG
+2775 
-2790 GIYLANNASVK
+2790 
-2801 MQDGSIITDCST
+2801 
-2813 TSTYGEQAAGGVYVG
+2813 
-2828 SASCTFEMSG
+2828 CTFEMSG
-2838 SAKVSVS
+2838 SAKVTVS
-2845 TGADKNKDGANEI
+2845 TGTDKNKDGANEI
-2858 FLKDGVIKVTGT
+2858 FLQAGAIKVTET
-2870 LTAGNGQAGRISVM
+2870 LTVGDGQAGRISVM

-2897 DNLTVNCK
+2897 ANLTVNCK

>member
-105 DFHVIMNLQNPLNFV
+105 DFQVIMNLQNPLNFV

-141 STVTIMQDLSDLSKI
+141 STVTIMQDPSDLSKI

-164 LRLTEQGKNITP
+164 LRLAEQGKNITP

-188 FGTFEPAA
+188 FGTFEPAV

-229 DMLKTNALHS
+229 DILKTNALHS
-239 DIVKIRINGT
+239 DIVKIRINGV

-263 PAGLLQAASPA
+263 PAGLLQAAAPA

-389 YAGHSASGVP
+389 YAGHSASDVP

-424 AHKDEYVDSQTL
+424 AHKDEYVDSQTQ
-436 EYKITVRT
+436 EYKFTVRT

-483 PGVSGMPSPYKIY
+483 PGVSGIPSPYKIY

-511 IGANKS
+511 SGANKS

-569 ISTAGTLM
+569 ISTAGTLV

-596 LVEKGACTLDSSII
+596 LVEKGACTLDSSIV

-624 KAYTGGGTQPV
+624 KAYTGGGIQPV
-635 FTVKGAAYVGSA
+635 FTVKGASQVGSST
-647 ADTTAVCLGFAVDTG
+647 DTTAVCLGFAVDTG

-679 PENYVKQYGMELAKS
+679 PEDYVKQYGKALVLS
-694 TEAVFPASAV
+694 TVSTFPAAAI

-757 ATHILSGDDIIIQG
+757 ATHILFGDDIIIQG
-771 EVKAKSSGSVMINS
+771 EVKAKSSGSVMING

-833 NLTLKNGKV
+833 NLTLKNGNV
-842 FAGHKGGAAFVKQN
+842 SAGHKGGAALIGLH

-861 ENCEIQDC
+861 ENCKIQDC

-882 GVCVLSG
+882 GECVLSG

-901 ASGGAV
+901 ASGGAA
-907 YAEAGS
+907 YIEKGDS
-913 GSVAAGNVRVSG
+913 TTPAGNVSVSG
-925 ASVISQ
+925 ASVITK

-971 APALAVVQGADG
+971 TPALAVVQGADD

-1002 AWSLEK
+1002 SWSLEK

-1052 TIKATADPDNNGVI
+1052 TIKATADAGNNGVI

-1089 DKIQGGKPAHRIF
+1089 DKTQGGKPAHRIF

-1186 GGGVYVEETSGSTPA
+1186 GGGVFVENGAGGTTAGTCAVSSGSF
-1201 GKCTISGG
+1201 
-1209 SLTKNEA
+1209 TKNEA
-1216 KGVST
+1216 GGL
-1221 GGGALYTAGTTAIT
+1221 GGGALYTSGKLEIT
-1235 DCTIGGNTTDGNRST
+1235 SNCTIGGTAADGNKAGNTSSSVT
-1250 GLNGGGG
+1250 SGGG

-1264 ACTVNNV
+1264 TCILDNVTVMGNIINGSS
-1271 IVKGNAAAANGKG
+1271 KGT
-1284 AGVRLYSSAAAGST
+1284 GVRLHSTSAGST
-1298 FTVKGATEIGDGTD
+1298 VFTVKGTTKIGGSAD
-1312 TNAVC
+1312 TNAVY
-1317 VDSTV
+1317 VSYTG
-1322 PTQVAVTA
+1322 PTQFVAITA
-1330 DNLQSGAH
+1330 DNLQTGTY
-1338 INLEPG
+1338 INIEPG
-1344 NRHNQKNKELVKG
+1344 SYPSQKNNKLVNG
-1357 EHASRYAMYFHLT
+1357 EHASIYAAYFHLT
-1370 GVPASESWNLSPNA
+1370 GVPAGETWNLSPNA
-1384 ADNALRL
+1384 VDNALRL
-1391 RQQDVI
+1391 RQQEVI

-1424 GEIKASNASG
+1424 GEIKASNVSG
-1434 NNGEISVTGK
+1434 NNGQIPVTGK

-1454 AAIIDAD
+1454 AAIIDAN
-1461 KSGVT
+1461 KVGLSSGKT
-1466 SPSRIFTV
+1466 SRIFELS
-1474 GSGAELIIDGVDLK
+1474 GSGVELTIDGVDLK
-1488 NGKAYGDGG
+1488 NGKAAGDGG
-1497 GILVDGGKLTL
+1497 GVLVDGGTLTL
-1508 TNGATITSCEA
+1508 QNGATITACEA
-1519 GACGGA
+1519 GTNGGA
-1525 ITVKNS
+1525 IAVKNS
-1531 GVVTAHGVEIKSNTA
+1531 GIVTANGAEVKLNKA
-1546 ASKGGGVYVS
+1546 DGKGGGVYVEGS
-1556 GGTSRFSASG
+1556 ASRFKASG
-1566 GKLQNNNASTGGGAI
+1566 GKLQSNEAKQGGGAI

-1620 GALLKLNNATKSSST
+1620 GALLKSNKATKPNST

-1642 FVTGDAGSH
+1642 FVTGDAGSQ
-1651 GTVVMSAG
+1651 GKVVMSAG
-1659 SIEFNSAS
+1659 TIESNIASINALNFE
-1667 VSGTNRDGSGGGVC
+1667 GSGGGVC
-1681 IEGQGVFEMS
+1681 IDGQGVFEMS

-1773 GYTLQSTDAA
+1773 GYTLHSTDAA

-1832 SAGDTIIVKNTVR
+1832 SAGDTIIVKNTVQ
-1845 ADNSSP
+1845 ADNST
-1851 DNSGEIPINTN
+1851 DNSGELEINTN
-1862 LTIKGEGSAA
+1862 LTIKGEEGAA
-1872 VLDANKDGSDAPSQ
+1872 VLDANKTNGGKSA
-1886 KHRIFKVANGKT
+1886 HRIFKVANGKT
-1898 LTLEEVTLQGG
+1898 LTLKEVTLQGG
-1909 QTSDDNEDNK
+1909 QTSDDSADNK
-1919 NGGAVFINGAGKLSM
+1919 NGGAVFINGTGKLTM

-1978 SANGP
+1978 SANGS
-1983 TPAIVSIQGGTV
+1983 TPATVSIQGGTI

-2015 IFISGNDSALILT
+2015 IFISGNDSALTLT

-2043 IFVNAKAKLT
+2043 IYVNANAKLT

-2061 NKSDSGRGGA
+2061 NTSDSGRGGA
-2071 IAFEEGKTLTIQ
+2071 IAFEAGKTLTLQ
-2083 NACTVSGNTAQNSG
+2083 NACTVSGNTAQNGG

-2112 TFTGNSSHGKGG
+2112 TFKGNRSHGKGG

-2131 GTSPSIVKIKGGAV
+2131 GTSPSIVRIKGGAV

-2250 GGVFMK
+2250 GGVFMQ

-2291 GGIISGNTAVSGGGV
+2291 GGIISGNTAVSGGG
-2306 YGANFGNDHGT
+2306 
-2317 IIVKGSS
+2317 
-2324 EISGNTA
+2324 
-2331 TDAGRLAGGGIYSG
+2331 
-2345 YKLTVGDSAQIK
+2345 
-2357 TNHASGTGGYG
+2357 
-2368 GGIATTKESSFDFTG
+2368 IATTKESSFDFIG

-2420 DVYLNTNTSGTVHA
+2420 DVHLNTNTSGTAHA

-2442 SNSPAATLAMDNGAG
+2442 SNSPAATLTMDNGAG
-2457 YAEGREVV
+2457 YTEGREVV

-2473 AADVARF
+2473 GSDVARF
-2480 PITAQQ
+2480 PITAQ
-2486 TSPAQNWTTEL
+2486 TAPAQNWTTEL
-2497 IGNALKLKKSGGGT
+2497 IGNALKLKKSGGGMGML
-2511 TKTINGA
+2511 INGS
-2518 DTDAWTK
+2518 DNDAWTK

-2544 VQAKPAHKGE
+2544 VQATTAHKGE

-2567 TDAVLDADVENRIFK
+2567 TNAVLDAQLNNRIFK
-2582 VNTAGKLTIKNIKLI
+2582 VNTAGKLTIKNLKLTY
-2597 GGVTS
+2597 GLTS
-2602 GTNDYGGAI
+2602 GTDDYGGAI

-2845 TGADKNKDGANEI
+2845 SGSNANKNGANEI